1 MERKRGGARF
11 EEVCLKLEKK
21 HYRVIN
27 AVCGGDQ
34 RKIGRVIRALV
45 AEAIKG
51 KQVSDLMEL
60 AGTTPRRR
68 KKEEPV
74 ARPEAE

>member
-45 AEAIKG
+45 SEAIKG
-51 KQVSDLMEL
+51 KQVNDLMEL

-68 KKEEPV
+68 RKEE
-74 ARPEAE
+74 AELESKAE

>member
-45 AEAIKG
+45 AEALKD
-51 KQVSDLMEL
+51 KQVSDLIEL
-60 AGTTPRRR
+60 AGTAQRRR
-68 KKEEPV
+68 KKEESV
-74 ARPEAE
+74 EKPEAY